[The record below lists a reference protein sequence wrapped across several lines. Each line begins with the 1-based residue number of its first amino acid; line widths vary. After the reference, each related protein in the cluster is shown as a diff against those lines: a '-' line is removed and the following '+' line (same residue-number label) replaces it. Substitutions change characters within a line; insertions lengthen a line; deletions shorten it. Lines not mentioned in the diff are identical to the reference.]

1 MVQGDRKSWSWSYIP
16 SPSPQSPPK
25 VRRQQM
31 DLISELKRKQQKEPL
46 IYESDRDGAIEDIIT
61 GGGLAGAVLSWACPT
76 LSSIHPPA
84 LVGSGSVCLTASL
97 LLFLSFSL
105 FPFSPGSF
113 LATLS
118 AQDGALHCSHR
129 QEDVQAPL

>member
-1 MVQGDRKSWSWSYIP
+1 
-16 SPSPQSPPK
+16 
-25 VRRQQM
+25 M

-61 GGGLAGAVLSWACPT
+61 GGGLAGAVLSSICPV
-76 LSSIHPPA
+76 LSCIHPPT
-84 LVGSGSVCLTASL
+84 LGGSGSVCLTASL
-97 LLFLSFSL
+97 LLSLSFLL

-113 LATLS
+113 LPTLS

>member
-1 MVQGDRKSWSWSYIP
+1 MVQGDRKSLELELYT

-31 DLISELKRKQQKEPL
+31 DLISEIKRKQQKEPL

-76 LSSIHPPA
+76 LSSIHPNPGGRD
-84 LVGSGSVCLTASL
+84 LSASL
-97 LLFLSFSL
+97 PLCSFFLSFSL